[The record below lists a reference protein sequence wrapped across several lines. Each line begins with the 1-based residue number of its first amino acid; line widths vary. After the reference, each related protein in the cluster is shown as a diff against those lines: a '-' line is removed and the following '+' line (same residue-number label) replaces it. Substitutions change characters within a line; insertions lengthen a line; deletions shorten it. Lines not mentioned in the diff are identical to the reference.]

1 MGGDG
6 REKEH
11 RESVGNRG
19 IATMIC
25 FPIATYCAVKGS
37 ARARIRV
44 FMTFGRNIRS
54 HGEGVRSDQSSP
66 QNRPFLSPWWLG

>member
-6 REKEH
+6 EKEH

-44 FMTFGRNIRS
+44 FMTFGTRCTGR
-54 HGEGVRSDQSSP
+54 HDGGTR
-66 QNRPFLSPWWLG
+66 